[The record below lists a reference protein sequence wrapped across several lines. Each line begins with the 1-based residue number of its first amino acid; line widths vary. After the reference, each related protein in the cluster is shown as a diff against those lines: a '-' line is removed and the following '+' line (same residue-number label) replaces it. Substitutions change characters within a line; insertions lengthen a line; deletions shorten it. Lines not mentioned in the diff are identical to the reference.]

1 LGRSFVHGL
10 NQYSPLRPWRG
21 LQSKIKNQISF
32 ALLQK
37 RAHAQRTFQKATQ
50 RWHKCHKRGKML
62 QTQKKQIPEELS
74 KEISI
79 LRELGLEEYE
89 IEYILYLKTKKQL
102 ELKWKN

>member
-1 LGRSFVHGL
+1 
-10 NQYSPLRPWRG
+10 
-21 LQSKIKNQISF
+21 
-32 ALLQK
+32 
-37 RAHAQRTFQKATQ
+37 
-50 RWHKCHKRGKML
+50 ML